1 MNRPI
6 HAPEAR
12 QRGAILVVV
21 LMFLTVLT
29 VLAVAAFS
37 TGAAE
42 EKMARNIRD
51 HNIAFQAAEAALQDA
66 RMDLLGQGPTAKRR
80 SIDTTSAF
88 TANCDAGLCTKWD
101 VTKTPYWT
109 DTDSSASKWA
119 NGVKYGTYT
128 GRLLVLKTDA
138 NALST
143 GVARK
148 PEYLIEYVST
158 SGADIT
164 YRLTARAWGATAR
177 TSDADTAPPPAT
189 VMLQEEVVV
198 N

>member
-1 MNRPI
+1 MKPRLPGP
-6 HAPEAR
+6 ASR

-29 VLAVAAFS
+29 ILAVAAFS
-37 TGAAE
+37 SGAAE

-66 RMDLLGQGPTAKRR
+66 RMDLLGLGSSGTKRT
-80 SIDTTSAF
+80 IDTTSNF
-88 TANCDAGLCTKWD
+88 TTECTAGLCAKWN
-101 VTKTPYWT
+101 VAQTPYWL
-109 DTDSSASKWA
+109 DTNASASKWA
-119 NGVKYGTYT
+119 NAVKYGTYT

-164 YRLTARAWGATAR
+164 YRLTARAWGATAK

-189 VMLQEEVVV
+189 VMLQEEVVL